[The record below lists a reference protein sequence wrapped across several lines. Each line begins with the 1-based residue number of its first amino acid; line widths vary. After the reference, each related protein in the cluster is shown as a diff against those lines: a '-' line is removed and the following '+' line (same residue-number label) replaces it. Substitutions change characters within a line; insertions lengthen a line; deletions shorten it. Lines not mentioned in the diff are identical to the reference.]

1 MCLSFN
7 GNEVLQNVM
16 KNLVRRYVTKMQ
28 RKNDERS
35 VTEDDINEVKQDIS
49 SFKYELLNILRA
61 NNMNTGSAHHKA
73 ESKLHICISPIIL
86 KG

>member
-1 MCLSFN
+1 
-7 GNEVLQNVM
+7 M

-73 ESKLHICISPIIL
+73 ESKLHICTCLPLFSGA
-86 KG
+86 KGHKTPAMSNF